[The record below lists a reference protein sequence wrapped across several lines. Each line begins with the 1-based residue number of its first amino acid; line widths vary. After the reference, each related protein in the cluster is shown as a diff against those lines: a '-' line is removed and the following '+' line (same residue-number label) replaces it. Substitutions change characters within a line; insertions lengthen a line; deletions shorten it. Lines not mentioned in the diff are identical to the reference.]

1 MLLASGICMSFFNL
15 GAWGVIYTYT
25 PELYPTEIR
34 GLGSGW
40 AAGVGRIGGIIA
52 PFLVGFLL
60 SHEMHMDA
68 IFYLFA
74 SVFVIIALVVLSF
87 GKESKKQ
94 ALEGIK

>member
-1 MLLASGICMSFFNL
+1 MSFFNL

-52 PFLVGFLL
+52 PILVGVLL
-60 SHEMHMDA
+60 SHQMLMDS

-74 SVFVIIALVVLSF
+74 SVFVIIALVVLSM
-87 GKESKKQ
+87 GMESKKR